1 LLLRRHEPSEV
12 RVQRLEAVRVQG
24 NDSSRVPIGTDNN
37 DAAGLGRN
45 TVLGVNGS
53 LQLTTD
59 ATVEDVVGVEVLAIN
74 ADVVREV
81 LDLFVEGEEKK
92 NKSAIARNER
102 RRRRER

>member
-1 LLLRRHEPSEV
+1 MNPPKYAFKRF
-12 RVQRLEAVRVQG
+12 EAVRVQG
-24 NDSSRVPIGTDNN
+24 DLRSHVAVGTDND
-37 DAAGLGRN
+37 DATGLGRN

-53 LQLTTD
+53 LRLTTD